1 MAVKALN
8 VAFAIRH
15 ECLPYKM
22 AAFYFSNT
30 TLLFKIYS
38 HSFIRVA
45 LFRRGEKKEILLLS
59 SFPFDLLL
67 SSEQYPPH
75 NMALVSHAFTVRSLV

>member
-1 MAVKALN
+1 MS
-8 VAFAIRH
+8 IS
-15 ECLPYKM
+15 YK
-22 AAFYFSNT
+22 FSLLKYT
-30 TLLFKIYS
+30 TFLFKTYS
-38 HSFIRVA
+38 HSFAHVA
-45 LFRRGEKKEILLLS
+45 RFRRKKKEILLFS